1 MREKMVKIECWLR
14 QNDADAPDSGVITD
28 HVVHKQVNIIPKPGN
43 NIVNHGTV
51 SLRGVQSHPVLNQ
64 RWRFAGMLSPAILA
78 MSFCASLSASEVVMT
93 DLNLGIESLP
103 TAFAF
108 TIQDGSSTRTGSGE
122 FDLGVGLSGR
132 AVYAFSSPGS
142 SGAFF
147 VGGALALGG
156 YRFEDGGTYQV
167 AMARVVAGYAYS
179 IDDEWTV
186 EISPWAGLG
195 YGRMHIP
202 GNAVSDDHDVSGKV
216 FDFGANL
223 GVTYAL
229 SHSWLIGAQIGWQI
243 VDANMAGDGLKLTL
257 TQSGPTGFLGVVYR
271 FGGTPPSI
279 R

>member
-1 MREKMVKIECWLR
+1 MVKIECWLR
-14 QNDADAPDSGVITD
+14 KNDADATDSGVITD
-28 HVVHKQVNIIPKPGN
+28 HVVQKLVNIIPKPGN

-64 RWRFAGMLSPAILA
+64 RWQLAGMWSPVILV
-78 MSFCASLSASEVVMT
+78 MSFCTPLSASELVMT
-93 DLNLGIESLP
+93 DLNIGIESLP
-103 TAFAF
+103 TAFDF
-108 TIQDGSSTRTGSGE
+108 TVQDGSSTRSGSSQFNSG
-122 FDLGVGLSGR
+122 LGLSAR

-147 VGGALALGG
+147 VGGALALGV
-156 YRFEDGGTYQV
+156 YRYEDSGTYQV
-167 AMARVVAGYAYS
+167 AMARAVVGYAYS
-179 IDDEWTV
+179 LDDQWTIEV
-186 EISPWAGLG
+186 SPWAGLG
-195 YGRMHIP
+195 YGRMRIP
-202 GNAVSDDHDVSGKV
+202 GNGVSDDHNVSGKV

-229 SHSWLIGAQIGWQI
+229 SHSWLIGARIGWQV
-243 VDANMAGDGLKLTL
+243 VDANLEGDGLKLTL

>member
-1 MREKMVKIECWLR
+1 
-14 QNDADAPDSGVITD
+14 
-28 HVVHKQVNIIPKPGN
+28 
-43 NIVNHGTV
+43 
-51 SLRGVQSHPVLNQ
+51 
-64 RWRFAGMLSPAILA
+64 MLSPVILA
-78 MSFCASLSASEVVMT
+78 IGFCAPLSASELVMT

-103 TAFAF
+103 TAFDF
-108 TIQDGSSTRTGSGE
+108 TIQDGSSTRSGSGQ
-122 FDLGVGLSGR
+122 FDSGLGLSGR

-156 YRFEDGGTYQV
+156 YRFEDSGTYQV
-167 AMARVVAGYAYS
+167 AMARAVAGYAYS
-179 IDDEWTV
+179 IDDEWTIEV
-186 EISPWAGLG
+186 SPWAGVG

-202 GNAVSDDHDVSGKV
+202 GNGVSDDHNVSGKV

-229 SHSWLIGAQIGWQI
+229 SHSWLIGARIGWQV
-243 VDANMAGDGLKLTL
+243 VDANMEGDGLKLTL
-257 TQSGPTGFLGVVYR
+257 TQSGPTAFLGVVYR